1 MKRSVVHVVAF
12 LGAVAVVA
20 ALIRNHVADPRV
32 RHAGARRVVL
42 RVANWGGPAVDPSLL
57 KIERGIIRDFERACP
72 GTRVQVENIPGAGQ
86 YVPKLL
92 MTYVAGNPPDL
103 IHLDASSA
111 AVFIDNGLLA
121 DLAPWIQAD
130 PNFDLD
136 AFFPNVVDI
145 ARRGERLYA
154 IPLDFTPMVVLY
166 NKRLFDAA
174 GVAHPRA
181 GWTRNEFLAAAR
193 GLTVRESGEAAPPRY
208 GFHFVNHMPFWFP
221 WIQASGG
228 DVLDPAGRRA
238 TGYLDSPRT
247 VGAIRFLADMVRTHR
262 VAPSLSQSAAAGVD
276 LFRAERAAMVMTGH
290 WSLIEY
296 RVDKLDIGVATIPSD
311 AARRVTV
318 MYEAGLAIS
327 RASRHKDL
335 AWKYVKHMTSPGVQK
350 RRVATGLAI
359 SANRAVAESFA
370 GTDVEDAFLAE
381 VPFARRP
388 WGSRVERYELVED
401 LGREMMEDILQGG
414 VDVQEAAART
424 ARLIDVELRRP

>member
-1 MKRSVVHVVAF
+1 
-12 LGAVAVVA
+12 
-20 ALIRNHVADPRV
+20 
-32 RHAGARRVVL
+32 
-42 RVANWGGPAVDPSLL
+42 
-57 KIERGIIRDFERACP
+57 
-72 GTRVQVENIPGAGQ
+72 
-86 YVPKLL
+86 
-92 MTYVAGNPPDL
+92 
-103 IHLDASSA
+103 
-111 AVFIDNGLLA
+111 
-121 DLAPWIQAD
+121 
-130 PNFDLD
+130 
-136 AFFPNVVDI
+136 
-145 ARRGERLYA
+145 
-154 IPLDFTPMVVLY
+154 MVVLY

-181 GWTRNEFLAAAR
+181 GWTRKEFLAAAR
-193 GLTVRESGEAAPPRY
+193 ELTVRESGEAAPSRY

-327 RASRHKDL
+327 RASRHKEL
-335 AWKYVKHMTSPGVQK
+335 AWQYVKHMTSPGVQK